1 MNAPQNEDVSRN
13 PTVHARL
20 EQAVKL
26 LLEQHGYRVDC
37 GTVGGGNNFQ
47 NSQEIFQ
54 KRYRVD
60 RGTVGGGEV
69 GRVIQPERGRK

>member
-1 MNAPQNEDVSRN
+1 
-13 PTVHARL
+13 
-20 EQAVKL
+20 
-26 LLEQHGYRVDC
+26 
-37 GTVGGGNNFQ
+37 VGGGNNFQ